1 VLNAT
6 FSNSSATS
14 LSWRP
19 VLVVEE
25 AGVPERTTDI
35 GKATG
40 ILYHLRLANVKH
52 NNNNMDLKIR
62 MIGVYIYQ
70 LQYFLMEIDVD
81 KQQ

>member
-1 VLNAT
+1 MQNEENKHILCTRIN
-6 FSNSSATS
+6 
-14 LSWRP
+14 LSWEICYLNM
-19 VLVVEE
+19 V
-25 AGVPERTTDI
+25 
-35 GKATG
+35 
-40 ILYHLRLANVKH
+40 YANVKH